1 MQLLHD
7 DLNKVKGQADPINKI
22 VKKLTKKY
30 SFFCFDEFF
39 VEDIGDAMLLGKF
52 MQEFFKSNACFVTT
66 SNIEPSKLYEGG
78 LQRKLFLP
86 AIESIEQNCEL
97 YNLDSKNDY
106 RFRTLEQN
114 KLFFYPLSSEAESNL
129 EEIFKSLT
137 GINNVKIDEIE
148 ILQRKIETIKS
159 SKGVVW
165 FDFNTI
171 CSSPRSSMDYIEI
184 SKEYQTII
192 SSNDEGEDSN
202 MFKMNSDDIARRF
215 ISLIDECYDRKV
227 KLIISAEEDFK
238 DIYKGSN
245 LKEKYK
251 RTVSRLIE
259 MQSTSY
265 LKEAHKA

>member
-1 MQLLHD
+1 M
-7 DLNKVKGQADPINKI
+7 
-22 VKKLTKKY
+22 
-30 SFFCFDEFF
+30 
-39 VEDIGDAMLLGKF
+39 
-52 MQEFFKSNACFVTT
+52 
-66 SNIEPSKLYEGG
+66 
-78 LQRKLFLP
+78 
-86 AIESIEQNCEL
+86 
-97 YNLDSKNDY
+97 DSKNDY

-114 KLFFYPLSSEAESNL
+114 KLFFYPLSSEAESSL

-192 SSNDEGEDSN
+192 ISN

>member
-1 MQLLHD
+1 MQLLHH
-7 DLNKVKGQADPINKI
+7 DLNQVKGQTDPIKKI

-52 MQEFFKSNACFVTT
+52 MQEFFKSKACFVTT
-66 SNIEPSKLYEGG
+66 SNIEPSRLYEGG

-86 AIESIEQNCEL
+86 AIESIEENCDL

-114 KLFFYPLSSEAESNL
+114 ELFFYPLSSKVESSL

-137 GINNVKIDEIE
+137 SINNVKLDEIE
-148 ILQRKIETIKS
+148 ILQRKIKTIKS

-165 FDFNTI
+165 FDFNII
-171 CSSPRSSMDYIEI
+171 CNSPRSSMDYIEI

-192 SSNDEGEDSN
+192 ISN
-202 MFKMNSDDIARRF
+202 MYKINSDDIARRF

-259 MQSTSY
+259 MQSTAY